1 MAEKR
6 TAIYTIEIDGA
17 KYKTL
22 PIWKT
27 PGSRLDNGSIQES
40 AEILLATLG
49 IPDELTKANIDL
61 WRQGNYF
68 ALVSWVG
75 HLLPEGTSQLY
86 SISDP
91 TQNPITW
98 TIKSQIRGI

>member
-1 MAEKR
+1 MAQNTRLYRFGKHQEADWITEVFKR
-6 TAIYTIEIDGA
+6 HVGRSARI
-17 KYKTL
+17 
-22 PIWKT
+22 
-27 PGSRLDNGSIQES
+27 RQES